1 MSAIRLLVARLRT
14 DHLPVLL
21 IMLLVLATA
30 FLAASAPRLFARAA
44 DAGLRY
50 EVSRATPVERNLQLG
65 RITHIDAA
73 PGEAM
78 SPVEE
83 VESDIEDTLPA
94 SVRGILSG
102 GSTAAES
109 ITWRVLDR
117 PAERPG
123 FLTFH
128 AQGGLEE
135 QIRLVEGRLPTGEV
149 TQVPAPPPPPA
160 SVPPPP
166 GERAGP
172 LFEVALSTTTAD
184 ELGIGI
190 GERMDLVPDTDDP
203 LIGAFGFP
211 EPAAAEVVGL
221 YEVVEPNADFW
232 VGDYGLDQPT
242 LVPVGI
248 SVVLVYATALV
259 SPDAYPALT
268 ELPWPMRYTFRYF
281 VDPERLDA
289 GMLDQLATDLRRME
303 GQFAS
308 FATTEDPTRTTL
320 QTGLSSLTDRF
331 LAEHRTTEAVLVTA
345 TIGPAA
351 VAFVAIGVLALL
363 AVRRRRTSTLLL
375 RGRGGSATQVLGS
388 YLLEGL
394 LLTAAPAALGAWLA
408 ATVIDARATPL
419 SPLAAGLVA
428 VGTILVLLGATLP
441 IAVSPLRLAEREEAK
456 PIGASPRRL
465 AFEALAVGL
474 AIGGVVL
481 LRQRGLAGGSAA
493 GALGG
498 VDPFLAAVPALV
510 GIAVGLVTVRLY
522 PYPVRLA
529 GLVAGGA
536 RGLVPALGLRR
547 AERQAGG
554 GHLPL
559 IVLLLTVAIGT
570 FSSTMLATIDRGQ
583 VLASW
588 QAVGAAHRV
597 VSGSPLPD
605 TFDLTT
611 VAGVEAVAGV
621 HEGSASVGIGGT
633 GEVLLL
639 AVDAGPY
646 EAVTAGTPAETR
658 FPASFGASI
667 DPYCLGES
675 SVPQSEPPECPGTT
689 RAPIPAIVSR
699 AMAREGTK
707 PLRVGD
713 TFQLTIE
720 GRFATFEVVELR
732 DAILG
737 QPAGR
742 EFVVV
747 PRDLVRASLADR
759 TLPTTSV
766 FVRAP
771 ASAGA
776 AIRDRVE
783 VSGASARVISQAD
796 LVSTLRDRPLV
807 EAVAGGF
814 AVALAAALAYAA
826 LAVTIAMLMS
836 GTARARETAHL
847 RTLGL
852 NRGQVVALTVLEHG
866 PPVLVAIVAGL
877 ALGIGVGWVVL
888 PGLGLAAFTGSAS
901 DPRLTVDLGQLA
913 FITAALVVIVATGMA
928 LAAWAQ
934 GRTDPARAVRS
945 GYE

>member
-14 DHLPVLL
+14 DHLPVVL

-65 RITHIDAA
+65 RITDIDAA

-123 FLTFH
+123 FLAFH
-128 AQGGLEE
+128 AHGGLEE

-149 TQVPAPPPPPA
+149 TQVPAPPPPPS

-190 GERMDLVPDTDDP
+190 GDRMDLVPDTDDP
-203 LIGAFGFP
+203 LVGAFGFP

-221 YEVVEPNADFW
+221 YEVIDPNADYW
-232 VGDYGLDQPT
+232 VGDYALDQPT

-289 GMLDQLATDLRRME
+289 GMLDQLVTDLRRME

-320 QTGLSSLTDRF
+320 QTGLTSLTDRF

-345 TIGPAA
+345 AIGPAA

-363 AVRRRRTSTLLL
+363 AARRRRTSTLLL
-375 RGRGGSATQVLGS
+375 RGRGGSAPQILGS
-388 YLLEGL
+388 HLLEGL

-441 IAVSPLRLAEREEAK
+441 SALSSLRLDEREEAK
-456 PIGASPRRL
+456 PIGATPRRL
-465 AFEALAVGL
+465 AFEGLAVVL

-493 GALGG
+493 GQLGG

-510 GIAVGLVTVRLY
+510 GIAVGIVTVRLY

-583 VLASW
+583 VDAAW
-588 QAVGAAHRV
+588 QAVGAAHRISSDQV
-597 VSGSPLPD
+597 LPEELD
-605 TFDLTT
+605 PT
-611 VAGVEAVAGV
+611 AIPGVEAVAGA
-621 HEGSASVGIGGT
+621 HQAEATLGIASGAR
-633 GEVLLL
+633 VLLTAL
-639 AVDAGPY
+639 DASEY
-646 EAVTAGTPAETR
+646 RQVTAGTPVEADLPNE
-658 FPASFGASI
+658 FFVA
-667 DPYCLGES
+667 
-675 SVPQSEPPECPGTT
+675 PGTDRPGT
-689 RAPIPAIVSR
+689 SGAPIPAIVSSALR
-699 AMAREGTK
+699 RSSTT
-707 PLRVGD
+707 PLDVGD
-713 TFQLTIE
+713 TFEMTLQA
-720 GRFATFEVVELR
+720 RFATFVVADIRASMPTL
-732 DAILG
+732 D
-737 QPAGR
+737 AGR
-742 EFVVV
+742 AFIVV
-747 PRDLVRASLADR
+747 PRNLLAAGLIDR
-759 TLPTTSV
+759 PLGNTTL

-771 ASAGA
+771 DAAADELQAA
-776 AIRDRVE
+776 AIAAGSGIRVE
-783 VSGASARVISQAD
+783 SQAGFVD
-796 LVSTLRDRPLV
+796 TLRDRPLV
-807 EAVAGGF
+807 EAVEGGF

-852 NRGQVVALTVLEHG
+852 NRAQVVALTVLEHG

-901 DPRLTVDLGQLA
+901 DPTLTVDLGQLA
-913 FITAALVVIVATGMA
+913 VITAALVLIVATGMA

-934 GRTDPARAVRS
+934 RRTDPARAVRS

>member
-14 DHLPVLL
+14 DHLPALL

-30 FLAASAPRLFARAA
+30 FLGASGPRLFARAA

-65 RITHIDAA
+65 RITEIDAA

-78 SPVEE
+78 QRVEA
-83 VESDIEDTLPA
+83 VENDVEGTLPA

-102 GSTAAES
+102 SSISAES

-123 FLTFH
+123 FLTFQ
-128 AQGGLEE
+128 AQGGLGDHV
-135 QIRLVEGRLPTGEV
+135 RMVEGRMPTGEV
-149 TQVPAPPPPPA
+149 TRVPAPPPPPS
-160 SVPPPP
+160 SVPLPP

-184 ELGIGI
+184 QLGIGI
-190 GERMDLVPDTDDP
+190 GARMDLVPDTDDP
-203 LIGAFGFP
+203 LVGAFGFP

-221 YEVVEPNADFW
+221 YEVADPNADFW

-248 SVVLVYATALV
+248 SVVLVYATALI
-259 SPDAYPALT
+259 SPDAYPALS
-268 ELPWPMRYTFRYF
+268 ELTWPMRYTFRYF

-303 GQFAS
+303 GQLAS
-308 FATTEDPTRTTL
+308 FATTPDPTRTTL
-320 QTGLSSLTDRF
+320 QTGLGLLTDRF

-345 TIGPAA
+345 AIGPAA
-351 VAFVAIGVLALL
+351 VAFVAIGVLALM
-363 AVRRRRTSTLLL
+363 AVRRRRASTLLL
-375 RGRGGSATQVLGS
+375 RGRGGSTVQIVGS
-388 YLLEGL
+388 HLIEAL
-394 LLTAAPAALGAWLA
+394 LLTAAPAAAGAWLA
-408 ATVIDARATPL
+408 SAAIEARATPL
-419 SPLAAGLVA
+419 SPLMAGMVA
-428 VGTILVLLGATLP
+428 VGTILVLVGATLP
-441 IAVSPLRLAEREEAK
+441 TSLSSLRLADRQAAK

-465 AFEALAVGL
+465 AFEALAVVL

-493 GALGG
+493 GQLAG

-510 GIAVGLVTVRLY
+510 GIAVGIVTVRLY

-547 AERQAGG
+547 AERQAGS

-583 VLASW
+583 GDAAW
-588 QAVGAAHRV
+588 QAVGAAHRITSDQV
-597 VSGSPLPD
+597 LPEELDPSAVS
-605 TFDLTT
+605 
-611 VAGVEAVAGV
+611 GVEAVAGA
-621 HEGSASVGIGGT
+621 HQAEATLGIASGAR
-633 GEVLLL
+633 VLLTAL
-639 AVDAGPY
+639 DATEY
-646 EAVTAGTPAETR
+646 RRVTAGTPVEVTLPDEFFADATEDR
-658 FPASFGASI
+658 
-667 DPYCLGES
+667 
-675 SVPQSEPPECPGTT
+675 PGTSG
-689 RAPIPAIVSR
+689 APIPAIVSSALR
-699 AMAREGTK
+699 RSSMT
-707 PLRVGD
+707 PLNVGD
-713 TFQLTIE
+713 TFEMTLQA
-720 GRFATFEVVELR
+720 RFATFVVADVR
-732 DAILG
+732 DSMPTLD
-737 QPAGR
+737 AGR
-742 EFVVV
+742 SFIVV
-747 PRDLVRASLADR
+747 PRHLLAAGLIDR
-759 TLPTTSV
+759 PLGSTTL
-766 FVRAP
+766 FIRAP
-771 ASAGA
+771 HSSARGLQSIA
-776 AIRDRVE
+776 AAAGSSIRVE
-783 VSGASARVISQAD
+783 SQAGFVD
-796 LVSTLRDRPLV
+796 TLRDRPLV
-807 EAVAGGF
+807 EGVAGGF
-814 AVALAAALAYAA
+814 AIALAAALAYAA

-852 NRGQVVALTVLEHG
+852 NRAQVVALTVLEHG

-877 ALGIGVGWVVL
+877 ALGVGVGWVVL

-913 FITAALVVIVATGMA
+913 VITVALVVIVAGGMV

-934 GRTDPARAVRS
+934 RRSDPARAVRS